1 MSNKI
6 LIVDDDELVSV
17 SLKRILTKLGYEA
30 DICLDGES
38 AADRILELKP
48 DIILL
53 DIYLTSVNGLDL
65 LKEFQTKFFDIPV
78 IMITGYSDVAIAVKA
93 MKSGAFDFLL
103 KPIDL
108 DQLKISLE
116 KAFSRINLQNEVNKL
131 QEIVRGDEVTKDFF
145 GSSNK
150 IQKIISA
157 VEKLAR
163 SHDTTV
169 LIEGESGTGKE
180 MIAKFIHQN
189 SPRKN
194 GPFIKINC
202 SAIPK
207 ELAESELF
215 GHERGAFTGAQQ
227 KTKLGKFE
235 LASGGSIL
243 LDEIAELPADL
254 QAKLLRVLQ
263 EKKFYRVGGEK
274 EVEVD
279 VRVIAATNKNLEE
292 EVSRGNFRE
301 DLFYRLNVANVI
313 IPPLRERKDD
323 ILILA
328 QTFLQEFAAKFEK
341 RIKGFN
347 SQSADILKSYRWKGN
362 IRELRN
368 VIERITLLIEE
379 DEVKE
384 RHLHFLNT
392 QPSSLSLPD
401 DKFILKIPA
410 KGVLIEIVLKK
421 LIQETLRI
429 TNNNQVKAAK
439 VLGLSR
445 SKLRYRM
452 EQLGIEVTKSV
463 HTEIAKEDKAPN

>member
-6 LIVDDDELVSV
+6 LIIDDDELVSV

-30 DICLDGES
+30 EICLEGEQ
-38 AADRILELKP
+38 AADRILDLKP

-53 DIYLTSVNGLDL
+53 DIYLTTVNGLDL
-65 LKEFQTKFFDIPV
+65 LKEFQKKFFDIPV

-93 MKSGAFDFLL
+93 MKAGAFDFLL
-103 KPIDL
+103 KPIDI
-108 DQLKISLE
+108 DQLKISIE
-116 KAFSRINLQNEVNKL
+116 KAFSRINLQNEVTKL
-131 QEIVRGDEVTKDFF
+131 QQIVQGDEVTKDFF
-145 GSSNK
+145 GSSSK
-150 IQKIISA
+150 IQKVISS
-157 VEKLAR
+157 VEKLAK

-180 MIAKFIHQN
+180 MIAKFVHQN
-189 SPRKN
+189 SPRRK

-215 GHERGAFTGAQQ
+215 GHEKGAFTGAQQ

-243 LDEIAELPADL
+243 LDEIAELPPDL

-279 VRVIAATNKNLEE
+279 VRVIAATNKNLEQ
-292 EVSRGNFRE
+292 EVTNGNFRE
-301 DLFYRLNVANVI
+301 DLFYRLNVANI
-313 IPPLRERKDD
+313 SIPPLRDRKDD

-328 QTFLQEFAAKFEK
+328 HTFLQEFAAKFEK
-341 RIKGFN
+341 KIKGFD
-347 SQSADILKSYRWKGN
+347 SQSAELLKSYYWKGN

-384 RHLHFLNT
+384 RHLHFLNAH
-392 QPSSLSLPD
+392 SAAANLPD
-401 DKFILKIPA
+401 DKFVLKIPP
-410 KGVLIEIVLKK
+410 KGIQIEIVLKK

-429 TNNNQVKAAK
+429 TNGNQVKAAK

-452 EQLGIEVTKSV
+452 EQLGIEVTKSI
-463 HTEIAKEDKAPN
+463 HTGNVSDNN